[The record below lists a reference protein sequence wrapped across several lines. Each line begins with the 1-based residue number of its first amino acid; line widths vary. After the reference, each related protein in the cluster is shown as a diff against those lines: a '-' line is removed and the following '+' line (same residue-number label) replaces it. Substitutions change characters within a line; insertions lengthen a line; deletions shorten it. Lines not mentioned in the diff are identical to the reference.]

1 MISLL
6 VGSGRPDKCSFEIP
20 NECLSG
26 WGNLSREVV
35 SIKRNHLFNLGFFFF
50 KWRFGFSHMLRL
62 SGQLHFRTNYF
73 FIRLPCNYFDTTVVF
88 FGVAI
93 HGIIGVHRS
102 PLIPKHHV
110 PFNLSGRTFS
120 YFGPPYQ
127 YTCRTL

>member
-35 SIKRNHLFNLGFFFF
+35 SIKRNHLFNLGFFFSNGVLASRICCDF
-50 KWRFGFSHMLRL
+50 QDSFIFEQTTSSYVFRVTTSTQ
-62 SGQLHFRTNYF
+62 QLF
-73 FIRLPCNYFDTTVVF
+73 F